1 MKIILLKDVPKVG
14 KKYEIKNVAD
24 GHALNFMIP
33 RGLAKPAT
41 ADAVAKMEK
50 EKGALHMNEKVQQ
63 DLLFKSLDILKT
75 TTIVISG
82 KANEKGHL
90 FAGITADQ
98 VIKEIE
104 KQTDIVL
111 DPTYL
116 QIDKPIKETGTRKI
130 EVVVPGKKID
140 FLLDVRGE

>member
-1 MKIILLKDVPKVG
+1 MPKVG
-14 KKYEIKNVAD
+14 KKYEIKNIAD

-50 EKGALHMNEKVQQ
+50 EKGAFHMNEKIQQ
-63 DLLFKSLDILKT
+63 DLLFKSLDTLKS
-75 TTIVISG
+75 TTIIVSG

-98 VIKEIE
+98 IIKEIE
-104 KQTDIVL
+104 NQTDTVL

-116 QIDKPIKETGTRKI
+116 QIDKPIKEIGTRKI
-130 EVVVPGKKID
+130 EVVVFGKKID

>member
-1 MKIILLKDVPKVG
+1 MPKVG